1 MSASKLYKL
10 LEQWADSRTVSSE
23 QKQDYALQILDLA
36 ESIFLNS
43 KKKNVDQTLAYQ
55 FLNLS
60 GTSSFL
66 KSLPKTADHIRW
78 SEIAFKAIQL
88 SNYSLNDMFEQRV
101 KEIGNQALFVDMTSE
116 MPLQWTYK
124 QVKLHVREIAAVFYR
139 FAAETPRVAI
149 FSENSLESASC
160 DLACLFYDIFDTP
173 LNVHFNKE
181 TLLIIFDQ
189 LEINIAVADTP
200 GRLQIL
206 EDVRKSSKK
215 TFIIFVLNISVNT
228 NEKDIFFLGEECKV
242 ADLKE
247 IDQILTQRF
256 RKPINQV
263 ATTMF
268 TSGSTGLPKGV
279 SFSNYNL
286 NSKRFARAAAVPDIG
301 SKEIMLCFLPLFHTF
316 GRFLEMLGSIYWY
329 GTYVFAGNTAA
340 ETLLSLFPKV
350 NPSVF
355 ISIPLRWAQ
364 LYEKTMEIVKTSDNS
379 VEVQQKLRSVVG
391 NRLRWGL
398 SAAGYLDP
406 KIFQFFQDNGIFL
419 CSGFGM
425 TEATGGITM
434 TPPGKYIQA
443 TTGIPLPGVKARF
456 SSEGEMEISGHYIA
470 HYLEDAGPNDL
481 IRFPKDAKSDFW
493 LSTGDIF
500 RETSEG
506 YFEIIDRL
514 KDIYK
519 NDKGQTIAPK
529 TVEKLFVDVPGI
541 KHTFLVGDA
550 RPYNVLLIVPDND
563 DPVIKSART
572 AENKTEYFHQIIA
585 AANKD
590 LAPYERIIN
599 FAVLKREFTL
609 EKGELTP
616 KDSFNRKTI
625 EANFAETI
633 SSLYLSNI
641 IYLKLKGLQIQ
652 ISRWFFRDLGIL
664 ESDIKANSR
673 GLFNTQNKQELRLKK
688 LDKKNKVL
696 IGDLIYKIEG
706 NVVDLGL
713 FTRQPRL
720 WIANP
725 AIIQFCPVKE
735 GWDLPL
741 KNVSAQVERPF
752 AMTKEYGF
760 ASLPPLFQLRDQ
772 RLTFVNNLLS
782 CALFGENRHALDNT
796 NQIKEVFSQYDEK
809 VTEVIRRRLEA
820 LACHPEEEVRALAYR
835 ILLLDDPNPDYSKL
849 FPAFIQ
855 SGLTFLNEKSIR
867 EIASEDMGK
876 QHLESLRQRL
886 YNYRVQLEWPADK
899 STRKQFENVLKLL
912 FNFANNHLEYYSS
925 VRAEFASWILH
936 KSDPYLAKV
945 AYDYFKML
953 YQNFEKTLRKQSV
966 LFSHEEWEKKLV
978 FEEGITPELHE
989 NILNIFSNSSFI
1001 RQSVMLAYE
1010 ENDFDV
1016 DQIPD
1021 KGMWVSRLKSFG
1033 NFRHFRLSINTVHGK
1048 HFDLHFMINKN
1059 IRLLT
1064 GAKTVHWLSAI
1075 SGYPFATLS
1084 MPALG
1089 CYRPKDGAL
1098 TSKFVGELSIWDK
1111 VREFAGIH
1119 HSLGYLNINNP
1130 WRKMFIKGL
1139 AVFYTAWKQS
1149 GYQIVPGTITPNNVV
1164 VPELDYLES
1173 ATIISVAG
1181 LKDYENTLSIIKPM
1195 LENFFFRLEAHY
1207 PWVTK
1212 QLKVRWMFDACIE
1225 GLGYK
1230 RAFEFF
1236 EELHEDLRKEPLFT
1250 PDHKPLSSILDEY
1263 LLERKSKYYLPLA
1276 YHNAKDQYREW
1287 ERINPAATAIA
1298 KEQTIFELSGLYR
1311 IYRFAEIVRY
1321 QLYRK
1326 TYFNNANDEINEAFD
1341 ILLARMDKDS
1351 TLSATHLLELSDL
1364 QAVLTEPDDKG
1375 VFSRMVFSRLQRQQK
1390 LDIVK
1395 LSESK
1400 KEQVV
1405 VNSYIKDRF
1414 DSEYVFREP
1423 LEPSEI
1429 GKLYRLF
1436 FEENYPKSISKMDKH
1451 MVVIDKQGRVVG
1463 GLCYIVLEN
1472 NVVLLDGSAITAS
1485 LKGKGIGTAMID
1497 TFCDIMASEGVK
1509 IVKAHFLLGNF
1520 YLKLDFKVDKKWG
1533 ALVKFLN

>member
-1 MSASKLYKL
+1 MSASTLYNL
-10 LEQWADSRTVSSE
+10 LDQWAESRILETD
-23 QKQDYALQILDLA
+23 QKQHLTLKILDQAENIFFNTKKRDIDQKLA
-36 ESIFLNS
+36 F
-43 KKKNVDQTLAYQ
+43 Q

-60 GTSSFL
+60 GTTTFL
-66 KSLPKTADHIRW
+66 KSLPETADRNRW
-78 SEIAFKAIQL
+78 SEIVFKAIQL

-101 KEIGNQALFVDMTSE
+101 KEIENHTLFMDMNSE
-116 MPLQWTYK
+116 MPMRWTYK
-124 QVKLHVREIAAVFYR
+124 QVHLHVREIAAVFYR
-139 FAAETPRVAI
+139 YSNETPRVAI
-149 FSENSLESASC
+149 YSENSVESASC

-189 LEINIAVADTP
+189 LEINIAIADTP
-200 GRLQIL
+200 SRLRIL
-206 EDVRKSSKK
+206 EAVRKSSKK
-215 TFIIFVLNISVNT
+215 PFIIFVLDPTLHT

-242 ADLKE
+242 ADLNE
-247 IDQILTQRF
+247 IDQVLSQRK
-256 RKPINQV
+256 RKPVNQV

-286 NSKRFARAAAVPDIG
+286 VSKRFARAAAVPEVGD
-301 SKEIMLCFLPLFHTF
+301 KEVMLCFLPLFHTF
-316 GRFLEMLGSIYWY
+316 GRYLEMLGSIYWY
-329 GTYVFAGNTAA
+329 GTYVFTGNTSA

-350 NPSVF
+350 NPSIF
-355 ISIPLRWAQ
+355 ISVPLRWIQ
-364 LYEKTMEIVKTSDNS
+364 LYEKTMEIVKPDDST
-379 VEVQQKLRSVVG
+379 EEIQRKIRTVVG
-391 NRLRWGL
+391 HRLRWGL

-406 KIFQFFQDNGIFL
+406 KIFRFFQDNGVFL

-434 TPPGKYIQA
+434 TPPGNYIES
-443 TTGIPLPGVKARF
+443 TTGITLPGVEARF
-456 SSEGEMEISGHYIA
+456 SAESEMEISGHYIA
-470 HYLEDAGPNDL
+470 RYLEDAGPND
-481 IRFPKDAKSDFW
+481 IIQFPKDAKNDFW

-500 RETSEG
+500 RKTSEG

-519 NDKGQTIAPK
+519 NNRGQTIAPK

-541 KHTFLVGDA
+541 KQTFLVGDA
-550 RPYNVLLIVPDND
+550 RPYNVLLIVPDED
-563 DPVIKSART
+563 DPVLKST
-572 AENKTEYFHQIIA
+572 QNNENKMEYFHQIIA

-590 LAPYERIIN
+590 LAPYERVIN
-599 FAVLKREFTL
+599 FLVLHRDFDID
-609 EKGELTP
+609 KGELTP
-616 KDSFNRKTI
+616 KGSFNRKTI
-625 EANFAETI
+625 ESNFSESI
-633 SSLYLSNI
+633 SRLYESNI
-641 IYLKLKGLQIQ
+641 ILLKIKKLNIQ
-652 ISRWFFRDLGIL
+652 IPRWLFRDLGIL
-664 ESDIKANSR
+664 ERDIIVKDS
-673 GLFNTQNKQELRLKK
+673 GLFNKQSNQELPLKRINK
-688 LDKKNKVL
+688 TTKVL
-696 IGDLIYKIEG
+696 IGDLIYNIEG
-706 NVVDLGL
+706 DTIDLGL

-720 WIANP
+720 WVGNP

-741 KNVSAQVERPF
+741 KNVSAQVERPYKMSKVYSF
-752 AMTKEYGF
+752 VT
-760 ASLPPLFQLRDQ
+760 LPTLFHLRDQ
-772 RLTFVNNLLS
+772 RLTFVNNLMS
-782 CALFGENRHALDNT
+782 CALFGEAKHALDNT
-796 NQIKEVFSQYDEK
+796 YQIKEVFSQYDEK

-820 LACHPEEEVRALAYR
+820 LACHPEEDVRVLAYR

-855 SGLTFLNEKSIR
+855 SGLTFLNEKSIH

-876 QHLESLRQRL
+876 QHIESLRQRL
-886 YNYRVQLEWPADK
+886 YNYRVQLNWPADK
-899 STRKQFENVLKLL
+899 DTRKQFENVLKLL
-912 FNFANNHLEYYSS
+912 YNFANNHLEYYSS

-945 AYDYFKML
+945 AYDYFKLL
-953 YQNFEKTLRKQSV
+953 YNGFEKTLRQQSV
-966 LFSHEEWEKKLV
+966 LFSRREWENKIV
-978 FEEGITPELHE
+978 FEEGITNELVD
-989 NILNIFSNSSFI
+989 NIFKIFSGSPFI

-1010 ENDFDV
+1010 ENDFDI

-1021 KGMWVSRLKSFG
+1021 NGMWISRLKSFG
-1033 NFRHFRLSINTVHGK
+1033 NFKHFRLSINTTHGK

-1059 IRLLT
+1059 IRLAT

-1089 CYRPKDGAL
+1089 CYRPRDGAL
-1098 TSKFVGELSIWDK
+1098 TSKFIGELSIWDK
-1111 VREFAGIH
+1111 IREFAGIH
-1119 HSLGYLNINNP
+1119 HSLSYTNKGNP
-1130 WRKMFIKGL
+1130 WRRMFIKGL
-1139 AVFYTAWKQS
+1139 AVFYTAWQQS
-1149 GYQIVPGTITPNNVV
+1149 GYQIVPGVITPNNVV
-1164 VPELDYLES
+1164 APELDYLES

-1181 LKDYENTLSIIKPM
+1181 LSEYNNTLSLIKPM

-1207 PWVTK
+1207 PWVSK

-1230 RAFEFF
+1230 KAFEFF
-1236 EELHEDLRKEPLFT
+1236 GELKEDLKKEPLIM
-1250 PDHKPLSSILDEY
+1250 PNNKPLSQLLDEY
-1263 LLERKSKYYLPLA
+1263 LEEMQAKYYMPLA
-1276 YHNAKDQYREW
+1276 YYNSKDQYREW
-1287 ERINPAATAIA
+1287 ERINPSATAIA

-1311 IYRFAEIVRY
+1311 IYRFSEIVRY
-1321 QLYRK
+1321 RLYRK
-1326 TYFNNANDEINEAFD
+1326 TYFANAKDEIKEAFD
-1341 ILLARMDKDS
+1341 ILLARMDKDN
-1351 TLSATHLLELSDL
+1351 TVSATHLLELSDL
-1364 QAVLTEPDDKG
+1364 QAVLTDADDKG

-1405 VNSYIKDRF
+1405 VTSYIKDRF
-1414 DSEYVFREP
+1414 DSEYIFREP

-1472 NVVLLDGSAITAS
+1472 HVVLLDGSAVTTP
-1485 LKGKGIGTAMID
+1485 LKGRGIGTSMID
-1497 TFCDIMASEGVK
+1497 TFCNIMASEGVK
-1509 IVKAHFLLGNF
+1509 IIKAHFLLGNF

>member
-1 MSASKLYKL
+1 MSASTLYNL
-10 LEQWADSRTVSSE
+10 LEQWADFKTLDSSQQQE
-23 QKQDYALQILDLA
+23 LALQILDQA
-36 ESIFLNS
+36 ENIFLKG
-43 KKKNVDQTLAYQ
+43 KKKKIDRKLAFQ

-60 GTSSFL
+60 GNTSFL
-66 KSLPKTADHIRW
+66 KSLPETAEHNRW
-78 SEIAFKAIQL
+78 AELVFKVIQL
-88 SNYSLNDMFEQRV
+88 SDYSLNDMFEQRV
-101 KEIGNQALFVDMTSE
+101 HEIGYQTLFMDMNSA
-116 MPLQWTYK
+116 MPMQWTYK
-124 QVKLHVREIAAVFYR
+124 QVQLHVREIAATFYR
-139 FAAETPRVAI
+139 HSVETPRVAI
-149 FSENSLESASC
+149 YSENSVESASC

-181 TLLIIFDQ
+181 TLLIIFDD

-200 GRLQIL
+200 GRLRVL
-206 EDVRKSSKK
+206 EAVRRLSKK
-215 TFIIFVLNISVNT
+215 PFIIFVLDPSIHT

-242 ADLKE
+242 ADLNE
-247 IDQILTQRF
+247 IDNVLSLRK
-256 RKPINQV
+256 RKPVNQV

-286 NSKRFARAAAVPDIG
+286 VSKRFARAAAVPDIG
-301 SKEIMLCFLPLFHTF
+301 NKEVMLCFLPLFHTF

-329 GTYVFAGNTAA
+329 GTYVFTGNTSS
-340 ETLLSLFPKV
+340 ETLLSQFPKV

-355 ISIPLRWAQ
+355 ISIPLRWVQ
-364 LYEKTMEIVKTSDNS
+364 LYEKTMEIVEPTDSS
-379 VEVQQKLRSVVG
+379 TEIQQKIRSVVG
-391 NRLRWGL
+391 HRLRWGL

-406 KIFQFFQDNGIFL
+406 KIFRFFQENGIFL

-434 TPPGKYIQA
+434 TPPGNYIES
-443 TTGIPLPGVKARF
+443 TTGIPLPGVSTRF
-456 SSEGEMEISGHYIA
+456 SDESEMEISGHYIA
-470 HYLEDAGPNDL
+470 RYLEDAGPDD
-481 IRFPKDAKSDFW
+481 IIHYPKDEKSDYW

-500 RETSEG
+500 RKTEEG

-519 NDKGQTIAPK
+519 NNKGQTIAPK

-541 KHTFLVGDA
+541 KHSFLVGDA
-550 RPYNVLLIVPDND
+550 RPYNVLLIVPDED
-563 DPVIKSART
+563 DPVLKSAGET
-572 AENKTEYFHQIIA
+572 ENKMEYFHQIIA

-590 LAPYERIIN
+590 LAPYERVIN
-599 FAVLKREFTL
+599 FSVLHRDFDI

-616 KDSFNRKTI
+616 KGSFNRKTI
-625 EANFAETI
+625 ESNFKESI
-633 SSLYLSNI
+633 SKLYESNI
-641 IYLKLKGLQIQ
+641 IFLKIKGLDIQ
-652 ISRWFFRDLGIL
+652 IPRWLFRDLGVL
-664 ESDIKANSR
+664 ERDIIVKGS
-673 GLFNTQNKQELRLKK
+673 GLFNKQNSLELPLKRI
-688 LDKKNKVL
+688 KKTTKVL
-696 IGDLIYKIEG
+696 VGDLIYNIEG
-706 NVVDLGL
+706 NTVDLGL

-720 WIANP
+720 WIGNP
-725 AIIQFCPVKE
+725 SIIQFCPVKE

-741 KNVSAQVERPF
+741 KNVSAQVERPYK
-752 AMTKEYGF
+752 MLKEYGF
-760 ASLPPLFQLRDQ
+760 ATLPPLFHLRDQ
-772 RLTFVNNLLS
+772 RLTFVNNLMS
-782 CALFGENRHALDNT
+782 CALFGGTKHALDNT
-796 NQIKEVFSQYDEK
+796 YQIKEVFSQYDEK

-855 SGLTFLNEKSIR
+855 SGLPFLNEKSIR
-867 EIASEDMGK
+867 EIASADMGK
-876 QHLESLRQRL
+876 QHIESLRQRL
-886 YNYRVQLEWPADK
+886 YNYRVLLEWPADK
-899 STRKQFENVLKLL
+899 NTRKQFENVLKLL
-912 FNFANNHLEYYSS
+912 YNFANNHLEYYSS

-936 KSDPYLAKV
+936 KDDPYLAKV
-945 AYDYFKML
+945 AYDYFKLL
-953 YQNFEKTLRKQSV
+953 YQNFEKTLRQQSI
-966 LFSHEEWEKKLV
+966 LFSRKEWEKRIV
-978 FEEGITPELHE
+978 FEEGITDE
-989 NILNIFSNSSFI
+989 IMDNIFHIFSGSPFI

-1010 ENDFDV
+1010 ENDFDI
-1016 DQIPD
+1016 DQIP
-1021 KGMWVSRLKSFG
+1021 KNGMWISRLRSFG
-1033 NFRHFRLSINTVHGK
+1033 NFRHFRLSINTTHGK
-1048 HFDLHFMINKN
+1048 HFDLHFMINRN
-1059 IRLLT
+1059 IRLAT

-1098 TSKFVGELSIWDK
+1098 TSKFIGELSIWDK
-1111 VREFAGIH
+1111 IREFAGIH
-1119 HSLGYLNINNP
+1119 HSLGYINTRNP
-1130 WRKMFIKGL
+1130 WRRMFIKGL
-1139 AVFYTAWKQS
+1139 SVFYTAWRQS
-1149 GYQIVPGTITPNNVV
+1149 GYQIVPGVISPNNVV

-1173 ATIISVAG
+1173 ATIISLAG
-1181 LKDYENTLSIIKPM
+1181 LSEYKNTLSLIKPM
-1195 LENFFFRLEAHY
+1195 LENFYFRLEAHY
-1207 PWVTK
+1207 PWVSK
-1212 QLKVRWMFDACIE
+1212 QLKLRWMFDACIE

-1230 RAFEFF
+1230 KAFEFF
-1236 EELHEDLRKEPLFT
+1236 ENLKEDLKGESLIMPDNEPLSA
-1250 PDHKPLSSILDEY
+1250 LLDEY
-1263 LLERKSKYYLPLA
+1263 LEEMQAKYYMPLA
-1276 YHNAKDQYREW
+1276 YYNAKDQYKEW
-1287 ERINPAATAIA
+1287 ERINPFATAIA

-1321 QLYRK
+1321 KLYRK
-1326 TYFNNANDEINEAFD
+1326 TYFSNASDAVKGAFD
-1341 ILLARMDKDS
+1341 TLLARMDKEN
-1351 TLSATHLLELSDL
+1351 TVSATHFLELSDL
-1364 QAVLTEPDDKG
+1364 QAVLTDAEDKG

-1414 DSEYVFREP
+1414 ESEYVFREP

-1472 NVVLLDGSAITAS
+1472 NVVLLDGSAVTTP
-1485 LKGKGIGTAMID
+1485 LKGRGIGTSMID

-1509 IVKAHFLLGNF
+1509 IIKAHFLLGNF

>member
-1 MSASKLYKL
+1 MNTSTLYDS
-10 LEQWADSRTVSSE
+10 LEQWADYKSLE
-23 QKQDYALQILDLA
+23 YHQKQQLALQILDKA
-36 ESIFLNS
+36 EKIFF
-43 KKKNVDQTLAYQ
+43 KGKKNVDRELAFQ
-55 FLNLS
+55 FINLS
-60 GTSSFL
+60 GKSSFL
-66 KSLPKTADHIRW
+66 ESLVGKENHNRW
-78 SEIAFKAIQL
+78 SEIVFKAIQL
-88 SNYSLNDMFEQRV
+88 SNYSLKDMFDYRV
-101 KEIGNQALFVDMTSE
+101 KEIENHTLFLDMNSE
-116 MPLQWTYK
+116 MPIRWTYK
-124 QVKLHVREIAAVFYR
+124 QVQLYVREIAAVFYR
-139 FAAETPRVAI
+139 YSKGTPRVAI
-149 FSENSLESASC
+149 YAENSVESASC

-173 LNVHFNKE
+173 LNIYFNKE

-189 LEINIAVADTP
+189 LKINIAVADTP
-200 GRLQIL
+200 SRLQIL
-206 EDVRKSSKK
+206 EDLRKSTKIHF
-215 TFIIFVLNISVNT
+215 TIFVVDPSVNT
-228 NEKDIFFLGEECKV
+228 NEKDIFFLGEECKI
-242 ADLKE
+242 ADLNE
-247 IDQILTQRF
+247 IEGILSKREI
-256 RKPINQV
+256 KPVNRV

-286 NSKRFARAAAVPDIG
+286 VSKRFARAAAVPDIG
-301 SKEIMLCFLPLFHTF
+301 KKEVMLCFLPLFHTF

-355 ISIPLRWAQ
+355 ISIPLRWTQ
-364 LYEKTMEIVKTSDNS
+364 LYEKTMEMVNPNDSPEEIQIKI
-379 VEVQQKLRSVVG
+379 RSVVG
-391 NRLRWGL
+391 SRLRWGL
-398 SAAGYLDP
+398 SAAGYLEP
-406 KIFQFFQDNGIFL
+406 KIFKFFQDNGIYL

-434 TPPGKYIQA
+434 TPPAKYIESS
-443 TTGIPLPGVKARF
+443 TGILLPGVKSRF
-456 SSEGEMEISGHYIA
+456 GAESELEISGHYIA
-470 HYLEDAGPNDL
+470 RYLEDAGPDD
-481 IRFPKDAKSDFW
+481 IIQFPENEKNDFW

-500 RETSEG
+500 RKSPEG

-519 NDKGQTIAPK
+519 NNKGQTIAPK

-550 RPYNVLLIVPDND
+550 RPYNVLLIVPDED
-563 DPVIKSART
+563 DAVLKST
-572 AENKTEYFHQIIA
+572 GNKENKMEYFHQIIA

-590 LAPYERIIN
+590 LAPYERVIN
-599 FAVLKREFTL
+599 FSVLHRDFDL

-616 KDSFNRKTI
+616 KGSFNRKTI
-625 EANFAETI
+625 EANFAKTI
-633 SSLYLSNI
+633 SKLYESNTI
-641 IYLKLKGLQIQ
+641 FLEINHLNVSIP
-652 ISRWFFRDLGIL
+652 RWFFRDLGIL
-664 ESDIKANSR
+664 ETDIVVKGST
-673 GLFNTQNKQELRLKK
+673 LFNKQSKQELHLKRI
-688 LDKKNKVL
+688 KKTTKVL
-696 IGDLIYKIEG
+696 IGDLIYNLEG
-706 NVVDLGL
+706 DTIDLGL

-720 WIANP
+720 WIGNP
-725 AIIQFCPVKE
+725 EIIHFCPVKE

-741 KNVSAQVERPF
+741 KNVSVQVERPYK
-752 AMTKEYGF
+752 MSKTY
-760 ASLPPLFQLRDQ
+760 SSVTLPALFQLRDQ
-772 RLTFVNNLLS
+772 RLTFVNNLMC
-782 CALFGENRHALDNT
+782 CALFGESKYALDNT
-796 NQIKEVFSQYDEK
+796 FQIKEVFNQYDEK

-855 SGLTFLNEKSIR
+855 SGLTFLNENSIR
-867 EIASEDMGK
+867 EIASKDMGK

-886 YNYRVQLEWPADK
+886 YNYRVLLPWPADK
-899 STRKQFENVLKLL
+899 DVRKQFENVLKLL
-912 FNFANNHLEYYSS
+912 YNFANNHFEYYSS

-945 AYDYFKML
+945 AYDYFKLL
-953 YQNFEKTLRKQSV
+953 YQNFEKTLRQQSV
-966 LFSHEEWEKKLV
+966 LFSRKKWEKKIV
-978 FEEGITPELHE
+978 FEEGITEE
-989 NILNIFSNSSFI
+989 IKDDIFKIFSNSPFI

-1010 ENDFDV
+1010 ENDFDI
-1016 DQIPD
+1016 DMMPD
-1021 KGMWVSRLKSFG
+1021 KGMWISRLRSFG
-1033 NFRHFRLSINTVHGK
+1033 NFRHFRLSINTSQGK
-1048 HFDLHFMINKN
+1048 HFDLHFMMSNN
-1059 IRLLT
+1059 IKMVSSV
-1064 GAKTVHWLSAI
+1064 KTVHWLSAI

-1084 MPALG
+1084 LPAMG
-1089 CYRPKDGAL
+1089 CYRAKYGAL
-1098 TSKFVGELSIWDK
+1098 TSKFIGELSIWYK
-1111 VREFAGIH
+1111 IREFAGIH
-1119 HSLGYLNINNP
+1119 HSLGYLNISNP

-1139 AVFYTAWKQS
+1139 SVFYTAWMQS
-1149 GYQIVPGTITPNNVV
+1149 GYKIVPGIITPNNVV

-1173 ATIISVAG
+1173 ATIISLAG
-1181 LKDYENTLSIIKPM
+1181 LKNYENTLSIIRPM
-1195 LENFFFRLEAHY
+1195 LENFFYRLEAHY

-1212 QLKVRWMFDACIE
+1212 QLKVKWMFDACIE

-1236 EELHEDLRKEPLFT
+1236 EELKKDLKKEPLIT
-1250 PDHKPLSSILDEY
+1250 PDNVSLASLLDNY
-1263 LLERKSKYYLPLA
+1263 LEEMQSKYYMPLA
-1276 YHNAKDQYREW
+1276 YYNSKDQYREW
-1287 ERINPAATAIA
+1287 VKINPSATAIA

-1321 QLYRK
+1321 KLYRK
-1326 TYFNNANDEINEAFD
+1326 TYFDNASKEIQNAFD

-1351 TLSATHLLELSDL
+1351 SIPATHLLELSDL
-1364 QAVLTEPDDKG
+1364 QATLSDADDKG

-1400 KEQVV
+1400 KGKVV

-1414 DSEYVFREP
+1414 NLEYIFREP
-1423 LEPSEI
+1423 IEPSEI

-1472 NVVLLDGSAITAS
+1472 NVVLLDGSAVTTP
-1485 LKGKGIGTAMID
+1485 LKGRGIGTSMID
-1497 TFCDIMASEGVK
+1497 TFCNIMASEGVK
-1509 IVKAHFLLGNF
+1509 IIKAHFLLGNF

>member
-1 MSASKLYKL
+1 MVASILYTL
-10 LEQWADSRTVSSE
+10 LEKWD
-23 QKQDYALQILDLA
+23 KQDKSKANKNLALQILKQAEKDFLTDSDESVDKDLA
-36 ESIFLNS
+36 FAFLNA
-43 KKKNVDQTLAYQ
+43 T
-55 FLNLS
+55 
-60 GTSSFL
+60 GTSTFL
-66 KSLPKTADHIRW
+66 KALPKKTDHNLW
-78 SEIAFKAIQL
+78 SEVVFKAIQK

-101 KEIGNQALFVDMTSE
+101 KVIGNQTLFIDMHSE
-116 MPLQWTYK
+116 IPMHWSYA

-139 FAAETPRVAI
+139 YSQQEPRVAI
-149 FSENSLESASC
+149 YSENSVEGASC

-173 LNVHFNKE
+173 LNVHFNKDQ
-181 TLLIIFDQ
+181 LLTIFDQ

-200 GRLQIL
+200 GRLHIL
-206 EDVRKSSKK
+206 EEVRKSAKMP
-215 TFIIFVLNISVNT
+215 FVIFTLDPSILT

-242 ADLKE
+242 ADLNE
-247 IDQILTQRF
+247 IADVLSI
-256 RKPINQV
+256 RKRRTINQV

-268 TSGSTGLPKGV
+268 TSGSTGVPKGV

-286 NSKRFARAAAVPDIG
+286 ISKRFARAAAVPDIG
-301 SKEIMLCFLPLFHTF
+301 DKEMMLCFLPLFHTF
-316 GRFLEMLGSIYWY
+316 GRFLEMLGAMYWY

-340 ETLLSLFPKV
+340 ETLLSQFPKV

-355 ISIPLRWAQ
+355 ISIPLRWMQ
-364 LYEKTMEIVKTSDNS
+364 LYEKTMDLVKPADSAEEIQIKI
-379 VEVQQKLRSVVG
+379 RSIVG

-398 SAAGYLDP
+398 SAAGYLEP
-406 KIFQFFQDNGIFL
+406 KIFKFFQEHGIFL

-434 TPPGKYIQA
+434 TPPGKYIES
-443 TTGIPLPGVKARF
+443 TTGIPLPGVSTRF
-456 SSEGEMEISGHYIA
+456 TEEGEMEISGHYIA
-470 HYLEDAGPNDL
+470 KYIEDAGPND
-481 IRFPKDAKSDFW
+481 IIPFPKNESEDFW
-493 LSTGDIF
+493 MSTGDIF
-500 RETSEG
+500 RKTPEG

-519 NDKGQTIAPK
+519 NNKGQTVAPK
-529 TVEKLFVDVPGI
+529 SVEKLFVDVPGI

-550 RPYNVLLIVPDND
+550 RPYNVLLIVPDEE
-563 DPVIKSART
+563 DPVIISTRS
-572 AENKTEYFHQIIA
+572 EDNRMEYFHQIVT

-590 LAPYERIIN
+590 LAPYERVIN
-599 FAVLKREFTL
+599 FSVLKRDFKL
-609 EKGELTP
+609 DKGELTP
-616 KDSFNRKTI
+616 KGSFNRKTI
-625 EANFAETI
+625 EANFAESIGRLYESNTI
-633 SSLYLSNI
+633 H
-641 IYLKLKGLQIQ
+641 LKCNGLEVQIP
-652 ISRWFFRDLGIL
+652 RWFFRDLGIL
-664 ESDIKANSR
+664 EDDIKINAQ
-673 GLFNTQNKQELRLKK
+673 GIFNQQNTYQLAIKRLKK
-688 LDKKNKVL
+688 KGKVL
-696 IGDLIYKIEG
+696 IGDLIY
-706 NVVDLGL
+706 NVKSTAIDLGL

-720 WIANP
+720 WIGNP
-725 AIIQFCPVKE
+725 SLVRFCPVKE

-741 KNVSAQVERPF
+741 KNVTAQVERPF
-752 AMTKEYGF
+752 VMHREYSF
-760 ASLPPLFQLRDQ
+760 ANLPSLTQLRDQ
-772 RLTFVNNLLS
+772 RLTFVNDLIS
-782 CALFGENRHALDNT
+782 CSLFGEAKQSHENT
-796 NQIKEVFSQYDEK
+796 DQIKGIFHQYDEK

-876 QHLESLRQRL
+876 QHLESLRQRM
-886 YNYRVQLEWPADK
+886 YNYRIMLDWPADK
-899 STRKQFENVLKLL
+899 NTRKQFENVLKLL
-912 FNFANNHLEYYSS
+912 FNFAHNHLEYYSS

-936 KSDPYLAKV
+936 KNDPFLSKV
-945 AYDYFKML
+945 AYNYFKLL
-953 YQNFEKTLRKQSV
+953 YQNFEDTLREQSV
-966 LFSHEEWEKKLV
+966 LFTRDEWEKKLV
-978 FEEGITPELHE
+978 FEEGITLEIID
-989 NILNIFSNSSFI
+989 NILNIFSDSPFI

-1016 DQIPD
+1016 NQIPD
-1021 KGMWVSRLKSFG
+1021 KGLWVSRLKSFG
-1033 NFRHFRLSINTVHGK
+1033 TFRHFRLSINTIDGK
-1048 HFDLHFMINKN
+1048 HFDLHFMINRN
-1059 IRLLT
+1059 IRLVT
-1064 GAKTVHWLSAI
+1064 GAKTVHWLAAI

-1098 TSKFVGELSIWDK
+1098 TSKFIGELSIWDK

-1119 HSLGYLNINNP
+1119 NSLGYLSKSNQ

-1139 AVFYTAWKQS
+1139 SVFYTAWMQS
-1149 GYQIVPGTITPNNVV
+1149 GYQIVPGIITPNNVV

-1181 LKDYENTLSIIKPM
+1181 LKDYDNTLSIIKPM
-1195 LENFFFRLEAHY
+1195 LDNFFFRLEAHY

-1212 QLKVRWMFDACIE
+1212 QLNVRWIFDACIE
-1225 GLGYK
+1225 SLGYK
-1230 RAFEFF
+1230 KAFEFF
-1236 EELHEDLRKEPLFT
+1236 NELIADLKDQALIT
-1250 PDHKPLSSILDEY
+1250 PDGISLEQVLVDY
-1263 LLERKSKYYLPLA
+1263 LEEMKSKYYMPLA
-1276 YHNAKDQYREW
+1276 YYNAKDQYREW
-1287 ERINPAATAIA
+1287 ESINPLATAIA

-1321 QLYRK
+1321 RLYRK
-1326 TYFNNANDEINEAFD
+1326 TYFDHANEAIQNAFD
-1341 ILLARMDKDS
+1341 VLLIRMEAD
-1351 TLSATHLLELSDL
+1351 TTISATHLIELSDL
-1364 QAVLTEPDDKG
+1364 QAVLTKAEDKG
-1375 VFSRMVFSRLQRQQK
+1375 IFSRMVFSRLQRQQK

-1405 VNSYIKDRF
+1405 VNSYIKDKF
-1414 DSEYVFREP
+1414 KSEYIFREP

-1472 NVVLLDGSAITAS
+1472 NVVLLDGSAITTP
-1485 LKGKGIGTAMID
+1485 LKGRGIGTSMID
-1497 TFCDIMASEGVK
+1497 TFCNIMASEGVK

>member
-1 MSASKLYKL
+1 MSASTLYNL
-10 LEQWADSRTVSSE
+10 LEQWAGSKAMESNHQQE
-23 QKQDYALQILDLA
+23 LALKIVDKA
-36 ESIFLNS
+36 EKTFLKG
-43 KKKNVDQTLAYQ
+43 KKKSVDQKLAFQ

-60 GTSSFL
+60 GTASFL
-66 KSLPKTADHIRW
+66 KSLPETAEHNRW
-78 SEIAFKAIQL
+78 SEVVFKAIQL
-88 SNYSLNDMFEQRV
+88 SDYSLNDMFEQRV
-101 KEIGNQALFVDMTSE
+101 NEIGYQTLFMDMNSA
-116 MPLQWTYK
+116 MPMQWTYK
-124 QVKLHVREIAAVFYR
+124 QVQLHVREIAATFYR
-139 FAAETPRVAI
+139 HSTETPRVAI
-149 FSENSLESASC
+149 YSENSVESASC

-181 TLLIIFDQ
+181 TLLIIFDE

-200 GRLQIL
+200 GRLRVL
-206 EDVRKSSKK
+206 EAVRRLSKK
-215 TFIIFVLNISVNT
+215 PFIIFVLDPAIHT

-242 ADLKE
+242 ADLNE
-247 IDQILTQRF
+247 IDQLLSSRK
-256 RKPINQV
+256 RKPVNQV

-286 NSKRFARAAAVPDIG
+286 VSKRFARAAAVPDVG
-301 SKEIMLCFLPLFHTF
+301 NKEVLLCFLPLFHTF

-329 GTYVFAGNTAA
+329 GTYVFTGNTSA
-340 ETLLSLFPKV
+340 ETLLSQFPKV

-355 ISIPLRWAQ
+355 ISIPLRWVQ
-364 LYEKTMEIVKTSDNS
+364 LYEKTMEIVEPTDSS
-379 VEVQQKLRSVVG
+379 VEIQQKIRSVVG
-391 NRLRWGL
+391 HRLRWGL

-406 KIFQFFQDNGIFL
+406 KIFRFFQENGIFL

-434 TPPGKYIQA
+434 TPPGNYIES
-443 TTGIPLPGVKARF
+443 TTGIPLPGVSARF
-456 SSEGEMEISGHYIA
+456 SDESEMEISGHYIA
-470 HYLEDAGPNDL
+470 RYLEDAGPDD
-481 IRFPKDAKSDFW
+481 IIQYPKDEKSDFW

-500 RETSEG
+500 RQTEEG

-519 NDKGQTIAPK
+519 NNKGQTIAPK

-550 RPYNVLLIVPDND
+550 RPYNVLLIVPDED
-563 DPVIKSART
+563 DPVLKST
-572 AENKTEYFHQIIA
+572 GDEENKMEYFHQIIA
-585 AANKD
+585 AANRD
-590 LAPYERIIN
+590 LAPYERVIN
-599 FAVLKREFTL
+599 FSVLHRNFDI

-616 KDSFNRKTI
+616 KGSFNRKTI
-625 EANFAETI
+625 ESNFKESI
-633 SSLYLSNI
+633 SKLYESNI
-641 IYLKLKGLQIQ
+641 IFLKIKGLEVQIP
-652 ISRWFFRDLGIL
+652 RWLFRDLGIL
-664 ESDIKANSR
+664 ERDIIVKGS
-673 GLFNTQNKQELRLKK
+673 GLFNKQNNQELPLKRI
-688 LDKKNKVL
+688 KKTTKVL
-696 IGDLIYKIEG
+696 LGDLIYNIEG
-706 NVVDLGL
+706 NTVDLGL

-720 WIANP
+720 WIGNP
-725 AIIQFCPVKE
+725 SIIQFCPVKE

-741 KNVSAQVERPF
+741 KNVSAQVERPYK
-752 AMTKEYGF
+752 MSREYGF
-760 ASLPPLFQLRDQ
+760 ATLPPLFQLRDQ
-772 RLTFVNNLLS
+772 RLTFVNNLMS
-782 CALFGENRHALDNT
+782 CALFGGTKHALDNT
-796 NQIKEVFSQYDEK
+796 YQIKEVFSQYDEK

-855 SGLTFLNEKSIR
+855 SSLPFLNEKSIR
-867 EIASEDMGK
+867 EIASADMGK

-886 YNYRVQLEWPADK
+886 YNYRVLLDWPADK
-899 STRKQFENVLKLL
+899 NTRKQFENVLKLL
-912 FNFANNHLEYYSS
+912 YNFANNHLEYYSS

-945 AYDYFKML
+945 AYDYFKLL
-953 YQNFEKTLRKQSV
+953 YQNFEKTLRQQSI
-966 LFSHEEWEKKLV
+966 LFSRKEWEKRIV
-978 FEEGITPELHE
+978 FEEGITDE
-989 NILNIFSNSSFI
+989 IMDNIFSIFSGSPFV

-1010 ENDFDV
+1010 ENDFDI
-1016 DQIPD
+1016 DQIP
-1021 KGMWVSRLKSFG
+1021 KNGMWISRLRSFG
-1033 NFRHFRLSINTVHGK
+1033 NFRHFRLSINTTHGK
-1048 HFDLHFMINKN
+1048 HFDLHFMINRN
-1059 IRLLT
+1059 IRLAT

-1098 TSKFVGELSIWDK
+1098 TSKFIGELSIWDK
-1111 VREFAGIH
+1111 IREFAGIH
-1119 HSLGYLNINNP
+1119 HSLGYINTRNP
-1130 WRKMFIKGL
+1130 WRRMFIKGL
-1139 AVFYTAWKQS
+1139 SVFYTAWRQS
-1149 GYQIVPGTITPNNVV
+1149 GYQIVPGVISPNNVV

-1173 ATIISVAG
+1173 ATIISLAG
-1181 LKDYENTLSIIKPM
+1181 LSEYKNTLSLLKPM
-1195 LENFFFRLEAHY
+1195 LENFYFRLEAHY
-1207 PWVTK
+1207 PWVSK

-1230 RAFEFF
+1230 KAFEFF
-1236 EELHEDLRKEPLFT
+1236 GSLKEDLEKEPLIM
-1250 PDHKPLSSILDEY
+1250 PDNEPLSALLDEY
-1263 LLERKSKYYLPLA
+1263 LEEMQAKYYMPLA
-1276 YHNAKDQYREW
+1276 YHNAKDQYKEW
-1287 ERINPAATAIA
+1287 ERINPFATAIA

-1321 QLYRK
+1321 KLYRK
-1326 TYFNNANDEINEAFD
+1326 TYFANASDAVKEAFD
-1341 ILLARMDKDS
+1341 TLLVRMDKEN
-1351 TLSATHLLELSDL
+1351 TVSATHFLELSDL
-1364 QAVLTEPDDKG
+1364 QAVLLDAEDKG

-1414 DSEYVFREP
+1414 ESEYVFREP

-1451 MVVIDKQGRVVG
+1451 MVVIDRQGRVVG

-1472 NVVLLDGSAITAS
+1472 NVVLLDGSAVTTP
-1485 LKGKGIGTAMID
+1485 LKGRGIGTSMID

-1509 IVKAHFLLGNF
+1509 IIKAHFLLGNF